1 MIAESIVW
9 LTLFA
14 PLASFLLI
22 GFIVWPAAYLR
33 SKSADVT
40 ADAGVHTESDSGEA
54 HPVPQRDS
62 LGDSA
67 GIITIAAV
75 GIAFVVSL
83 AALFSTISNHGHIEF
98 PDHRWLTVGEFEFNV
113 GILMDPLTAV
123 MLVVVTGVSLMI
135 QIYSVGYMSEEDN
148 RGYSRYFAYMSLF
161 TASMVGLVLAS
172 SVIQVF
178 VFWEL
183 VGLCSYLLIG
193 FWYNRHSAA
202 NAAKKAF
209 IVTRVGDFG
218 FLLAILYLFFNQN
231 ALAAEGLN
239 GLDIA
244 DLYKAVEVGL
254 IAGGVATW
262 IAAGIFAGAIGKSGQ
277 FPLHTWLPDAME
289 GPTPVS
295 ALIHA
300 ATMVAAG
307 VFLVARFFPVFQAS
321 DEMMLVVAIVGA
333 FTAIFAASMGLVM
346 NDIKRV
352 LAYSTVSQLGYMM
365 MALGVGAYAF
375 AIFHLFTH
383 AFFKALLFLGSGS
396 VNHASGTF
404 NMRYMGGLKRV
415 MPWTY
420 FTFLIGSLAL
430 AGIFPTAGFWSKD
443 EILAHA
449 FHEGSTVGM
458 IVYVLGLAA
467 VFMTAF
473 YMFRALFMTFDGDF
487 RGGAEAESQD
497 TDDASELHLG
507 HVSLHESPRV
517 MVAPMAI
524 LAALAVVIGFVANPL
539 TNLGVVPIHWFAD
552 FMGEGPVEVHV
563 PAFDIVLAVVSSVFA
578 IAGIGVAY
586 MIYYRQSWSAEA
598 IGERLKAAYT
608 LLSRKYYFDELYED
622 LIVRK
627 AIYNGI
633 ARLLDWG
640 DKNVVDKVV
649 NTLGWFGANVGTP
662 LRQIQ
667 TGQLQQYG
675 AAVSVGILVMMGLYL
690 WFL

>member
-1 MIAESIVW
+1 MIAEPIVW

-22 GFIVWPAAYLR
+22 GFVVWPAAYLR
-33 SKSADVT
+33 SKSDAESPEMMGGVT
-40 ADAGVHTESDSGEA
+40 ANADEHAESDAGETHHAS
-54 HPVPQRDS
+54 QRDS

-75 GIAFVVSL
+75 GLAFIVSL
-83 AALFSTISNHGHIEF
+83 ATLFSTIGNHGHIEF
-98 PDHRWLTVGEFEFNV
+98 PSHRWLTVGEFELNV

-161 TASMVGLVLAS
+161 TMSMVGLVLAS
-172 SVIQVF
+172 GVIQVF

-193 FWYNRHSAA
+193 FWYNRSSAA

-231 ALAAEGLN
+231 ALATEGLN

-244 DLYKAVEVGL
+244 DLYEAVEVGL

-262 IAAGIFAGAIGKSGQ
+262 IAAGIFAGAVGKSGQ

-321 DEMMLVVAIVGA
+321 SEMMTVVAIVGA

-404 NMRYMGGLKRV
+404 NMRYMGGLRRV

-449 FHEGSTVGM
+449 FHEGSAVGV
-458 IVYVLGLAA
+458 IVYLLGLAA

-487 RGGAEAESQD
+487 RGEQ
-497 TDDASELHLG
+497 
-507 HVSLHESPRV
+507 R
-517 MVAPMAI
+517 
-524 LAALAVVIGFVANPL
+524 
-539 TNLGVVPIHWFAD
+539 
-552 FMGEGPVEVHV
+552 
-563 PAFDIVLAVVSSVFA
+563 
-578 IAGIGVAY
+578 
-586 MIYYRQSWSAEA
+586 
-598 IGERLKAAYT
+598 
-608 LLSRKYYFDELYED
+608 LSRTT
-622 LIVRK
+622 
-627 AIYNGI
+627 
-633 ARLLDWG
+633 W
-640 DKNVVDKVV
+640 
-649 NTLGWFGANVGTP
+649 TTP
-662 LRQIQ
+662 RNS
-667 TGQLQQYG
+667 TW
-675 AAVSVGILVMMGLYL
+675 AA
-690 WFL
+690 